1 MTEYKVTIQ
10 AKITKT
16 ETVEADSE
24 DKAIEMAHQVFSVLN
39 DDVDEKYEQDTVSCE
54 KAID

>member
-1 MTEYKVTIQ
+1 MTEYRVTIQ